1 MLREVPSTMQ
11 VYSPTSPEYFP
22 ELQTSPERSLEV
34 YLPRMLGDVP
44 SPIQVYSPT
53 SPEYFPKLLTSSSSS
68 QELPKSPQY
77 KPRTPSSPHIEKSL
91 VFNETGIWSSPN
103 TQTYAPISRNY
114 PPESQVCYSCL
125 PK

>member
-1 MLREVPSTMQ
+1 MQ

-22 ELQTSPERSLEV
+22 ELLTSPERSLEV

-53 SPEYFPKLLTSSSSS
+53 SPEYFPELVTSSLSS

-77 KPRTPSSPHIEKSL
+77 KPRTPSSPYIEKSL
-91 VFNETGIWSSPN
+91 VCNKTEIWSSPN
-103 TQTYAPISRNY
+103 TRTYTPISRNY